1 MSVLSIQVLFVS
13 LIFFLAGGVKGVVGM
28 GLPTI
33 AIGLLG
39 LFMVPAHAAA
49 LLIIPSLITNVWQAA
64 AGPRGGVLLRR
75 LWPMLLAICA
85 VTLIATGFI
94 AHSNLTQATVALGAA
109 LVVYGA
115 IGLAKVQLSVSGCVE
130 SWLSPIIG
138 GLTGIITGATG
149 VFVIPAAPYLQAL
162 RLDKE
167 DLVQALGI
175 SFTTS
180 TLALAAGLA
189 SHGAFQLTEAGF
201 SCLCTLPATLG
212 MFAGQRVRAMV
223 DPATF
228 RLVFFVS
235 LLILG
240 SGLILEARG

>member
-1 MSVLSIQVLFVS
+1 MSILFIQVLFVG

-39 LFMVPAHAAA
+39 LFMVPVQAAA

-64 AGPRGGVLLRR
+64 AGPHGKVLLRR
-75 LWPMLLAICA
+75 LWPMLLSICV
-85 VTLIATGFI
+85 VTLTATGFI
-94 AHSNLTQATVALGAA
+94 AHSNLTQATALGMA
-109 LVVYGA
+109 LVLYGA
-115 IGLAKVQLSVSGCVE
+115 IGLAKVQVPISGCAE
-130 SWLSPIIG
+130 SWLSPVIG

-162 RLDKE
+162 KLDKKE
-167 DLVQALGI
+167 LVQALGI

-189 SHGAFQLTEAGF
+189 SHGAFHLAEAGF
-201 SCLCTLPATLG
+201 SSLCTLPAILG
-212 MFAGQRVRAMV
+212 MFAGQRVRARV

-228 RLVFFVS
+228 RLLFFVS

-240 SGLILEARG
+240 SGLILEARV